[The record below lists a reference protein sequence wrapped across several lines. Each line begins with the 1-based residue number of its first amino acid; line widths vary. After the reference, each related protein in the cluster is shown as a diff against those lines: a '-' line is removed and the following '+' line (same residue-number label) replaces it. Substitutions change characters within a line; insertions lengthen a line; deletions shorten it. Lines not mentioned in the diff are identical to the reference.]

1 MNDLFRRL
9 RKLHNLSPERR
20 SFLVWERVSAII
32 WGALRPWESSTSG
45 GGNVDGSK
53 GVLVGDVERSG
64 RVAGGVWFESRE
76 PCPMMVWKEGMRE
89 VLVWRS
95 GFLRLKS
102 WDLLEAGGK
111 LE

>member
-1 MNDLFRRL
+1 MKHTPAAHADKGTARAGVFDRVNDLFRRL

-76 PCPMMVWKEGMRE
+76 PCPDDGVEGR
-89 VLVWRS
+89 
-95 GFLRLKS
+95 
-102 WDLLEAGGK
+102 DA
-111 LE
+111 